1 MSKNDADILTV
12 INFDDEK
19 THQKTEYL
27 MSEGNRRIIQS
38 ANSKEEI
45 EKAAS
50 YMNNLNAKFEG
61 KYREKFYRLK

>member
-1 MSKNDADILTV
+1 MSKRDDDILTV
-12 INFDDEK
+12 INFDDKDPYEK
-19 THQKTEYL
+19 IEYL

-38 ANSKEEI
+38 SHSKEEI

>member
-1 MSKNDADILTV
+1 MSKNDADVLTW
-12 INFDDEK
+12 INFDDKDPYEK
-19 THQKTEYL
+19 IEYL

-38 ANSKEEI
+38 SHSKEEI

>member
-1 MSKNDADILTV
+1 MSKNDPDILTV
-12 INFDDEK
+12 INFDDKDPYE
-19 THQKTEYL
+19 KTEYL

>member
-1 MSKNDADILTV
+1 MSKRDDDILTV

-38 ANSKEEI
+38 SHSKEEI

>member
-1 MSKNDADILTV
+1 MSKNDPDILTV
-12 INFDDEK
+12 INFDDKDPYE
-19 THQKTEYL
+19 KTEYL

-38 ANSKEEI
+38 SHSKEEI

>member
-1 MSKNDADILTV
+1 MSKRDDDILTV

>member
-1 MSKNDADILTV
+1 
-12 INFDDEK
+12 
-19 THQKTEYL
+19 

>member
-1 MSKNDADILTV
+1 MSKNDVDILTV

-61 KYREKFYRLK
+61 KYREKFYRLQ

>member
-1 MSKNDADILTV
+1 MSKNDVDILTV

>member
-19 THQKTEYL
+19 PNQKIEYL